1 MRYPVPFASSVVSPN
16 HDIVTASPP
25 VSPNVVARILI
36 IQKRS
41 VTCGTFATSSHFL
54 SSIECLTR
62 AAASNS
68 IEDESSQKQDRQCAP
83 ASTIKADEA
92 EMESETN
99 SPTPDKEAQTSAPA
113 DRPLARIASFFG
125 LKRNLAILLI
135 AIFVIGAGEE
145 LWMRF
150 VPKYL
155 QTLGASVFVIG
166 LYDAIKTLLGAV
178 YAYPGGV
185 IVDLWGHRRAFL
197 TFNIVSIVGY
207 ALVLLVPHWGAVIVG
222 MFLFLSWSCFSL
234 PATFS
239 LVAAALEANRHAM
252 GIGVQSVIKRLP
264 IMIAPFF
271 GGVLIDHFGV
281 VNGVRIALLVSIVLS
296 AATILLQAPNHDEPK
311 PETAKERLNFFQ
323 SLREF
328 NSPMR
333 RLLLSDI
340 LIRFCER
347 IPYAWVVIFAL
358 DYIGLSAKEVGVLIS
373 VEMLAATL
381 CIIPASYYADRY
393 GREPFVIVTFI
404 MFTVFPL
411 SLYVSRSFSALVV
424 AFAIRGFKEFGD
436 TSRKAL
442 IIGYC
447 DPARCGQMVGA
458 YYLVRDLIVSM
469 GAIVGAYLWHQG
481 AAINFLGAAAFGIA
495 GTIFYIK
502 TIREQRLDELEK
514 MKEEISRRRF
524 R

>member
-1 MRYPVPFASSVVSPN
+1 MQTPDEQKVSP
-16 HDIVTASPP
+16 
-25 VSPNVVARILI
+25 AR
-36 IQKRS
+36 R
-41 VTCGTFATSSHFL
+41 FA
-54 SSIECLTR
+54 E
-62 AAASNS
+62 
-68 IEDESSQKQDRQCAP
+68 
-83 ASTIKADEA
+83 
-92 EMESETN
+92 
-99 SPTPDKEAQTSAPA
+99 
-113 DRPLARIASFFG
+113 FFG
-125 LKRNLAILLI
+125 LKRNLVVLLLAI
-135 AIFVIGAGEE
+135 
-145 LWMRF
+145 
-150 VPKYL
+150 
-155 QTLGASVFVIG
+155 FVIG
-166 LYDAIKTLLGAV
+166 LYDALRTLLGAV

-207 ALVLLVPHWGAVIVG
+207 ALVLLVPHWAAVIAG

-239 LVAAALEANRHAM
+239 LVAAALEANRHSM

-271 GGVLIDHFGV
+271 GGLLIDRFGV
-281 VNGVRIALLVSIVLS
+281 IGGVRIALVISIVLS
-296 AATILLQAPNHDEPK
+296 GATILVQRQLRDEPK
-311 PETAKERLNFFQ
+311 DKLAPEEPWNFWQ

-347 IPYAWVVIFAL
+347 IPYVWVVIFAM
-358 DYIGLSAKEVGVLIS
+358 DYIGVSAKEIGVLTA

-381 CIIPASYYADRY
+381 CIIPASHYADRY
-393 GREPFVIVTFI
+393 GREPFVIITFI
-404 MFTVFPL
+404 MFTLFPVNLLVARGFPGYSFPL
-411 SLYVSRSFSALVV
+411 LLV
-424 AFAIRGFKEFGD
+424 AFVIRGFKEFGD

-447 DPARCGQMVGA
+447 DPARCGQMVGT
-458 YYLVRDLIVSM
+458 YYLVRDLIVSP
-469 GAIVGAYLWHQG
+469 GAILGAYLWNLG
-481 AAINFLGAAAFGIA
+481 AVPNFLGAAALGIA

-502 TIREQRLDELEK
+502 TIREQREEAFED

>member
-1 MRYPVPFASSVVSPN
+1 MQTPGEQSVNRKRQFA
-16 HDIVTASPP
+16 D
-25 VSPNVVARILI
+25 
-36 IQKRS
+36 
-41 VTCGTFATSSHFL
+41 
-54 SSIECLTR
+54 
-62 AAASNS
+62 
-68 IEDESSQKQDRQCAP
+68 
-83 ASTIKADEA
+83 
-92 EMESETN
+92 
-99 SPTPDKEAQTSAPA
+99 
-113 DRPLARIASFFG
+113 FFG
-125 LKRNLAILLI
+125 LKRNLVILLI

-155 QTLGASVFVIG
+155 QAVGAGVFVIG
-166 LYDAIKTLLGAV
+166 LYDALRTLLGAV

-185 IVDLWGHRRAFL
+185 LVDLWGHRRSFL
-197 TFNIVSIVGY
+197 GFNIVSIIGY
-207 ALVLLVPHWGAVIVG
+207 ALVLLIPHWGAVIAG

-239 LVAAALEANRHAM
+239 LVAAALEAKRYSM

-271 GGVLIDHFGV
+271 GGLLIDRFGV
-281 VNGVRIALLVSIVLS
+281 VGGVRIALIISIVLS
-296 AATILLQAPNHDEPK
+296 GAAIFVQRRLQDEPK
-311 PETAKERLNFFQ
+311 PDVAAEEKRNFWQ

-347 IPYAWVVIFAL
+347 IPYAWVVIFAM
-358 DYIGLSAKEVGVLIS
+358 DYIGTSGKQIGVLTT

-381 CIIPASYYADRY
+381 CIIPASHFADKY

-404 MFTVFPL
+404 MFTLFPI
-411 SLYVSRSFSALVV
+411 SLLISHAFPSYSFVLLVV
-424 AFAIRGFKEFGD
+424 AFVIRGFKEFGD

-447 DPARCGQMVGA
+447 EPARCGQMVGA
-458 YYLVRDLIVSM
+458 YYLVRDLIVSAA
-469 GAIVGAYLWHQG
+469 AILGAYLWKQR
-481 AAINFLGAAAFGIA
+481 AELNFLVAAALGIA

-502 TIREQRLDELEK
+502 TIRDQRLEELED

-524 R
+524 E